1 MLGNALLKLA
11 LGQLKRLGRAELKK
25 RLEKSLRRGE
35 GKPNYPAKVAGWA
48 EDAERYAAALRAGD
62 MGKAAGAAAD
72 VILGIE
78 P

>member
-11 LGQLKRLGRAELKK
+11 LGQLKRLGRSELKR
-25 RLEKSLRRGE
+25 RLQKSLERGK
-35 GKPNYPAKVAGWA
+35 GKPEYAAKVAGWA

-72 VILGIE
+72 IVLAVE